1 MIRSKEG
8 KETMISELQV
18 TPVKP
23 VSGLV
28 AFASLV
34 LNKSIYIGSIAV
46 FKKLHDDGYRI
57 TYPTKKVGE
66 HSLNIYH
73 PVDKE
78 LGRSIEHAVVI
89 ECRRLFDAG
98 DI

>member
-1 MIRSKEG
+1 
-8 KETMISELQV
+8 MISELHI

-23 VSGLV
+23 DKGLV

-34 LNKSIYIGSIAV
+34 LNKSIYMGSIAV

-78 LGRSIEHAVVI
+78 VGRLIEHAIVI
-89 ECRRLFDAG
+89 ECHRLFDGGA
-98 DI
+98 